1 MTGRSEVSLTERSEV
16 ISQLSR
22 LIGQGGTKRS
32 EVSA

>member
-1 MTGRSEVSLTERSEV
+1 MIERSEV

-22 LIGQGGTKRS
+22 LIGQGGTERS